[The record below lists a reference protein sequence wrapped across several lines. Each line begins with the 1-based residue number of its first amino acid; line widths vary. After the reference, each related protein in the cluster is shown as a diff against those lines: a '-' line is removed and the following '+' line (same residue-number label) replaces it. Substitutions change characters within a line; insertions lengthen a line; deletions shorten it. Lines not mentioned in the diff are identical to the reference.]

1 MVRTTDLE
9 YSLLM
14 NSMNVSVSKHL
25 LDAHFTVVWAN
36 DRYYDMFG
44 YNRREYEDIFHN
56 QCDRYYRD
64 DPEDWQA
71 LTDLVAAKVASG
83 ERRYET
89 VCRMRHRSGRKL
101 WIKLVGNITD
111 EWVDGCQVSYSVMMD
126 ITEQMLIQQEQ
137 SVTYASIPGLI
148 AKVRVLPEGFTL
160 MGANPRYYEVF
171 EGRRDFPLD
180 SLTEQSGLKSLVGLH
195 GQARRGL
202 PVCFTLSPVARGR
215 RLHMRVTGT
224 CVDKEGADPI
234 YLLVYDDVTTLTEQQ
249 ALLKRQNAELERLA
263 FCDPV
268 TEGMNR
274 TRFDLVAKKAVQA
287 SPPGSYALVWLNL
300 DKFKLINDMNGEQ
313 AGNRTL
319 RYIHDTLRQGLG
331 EGEAVARIAADNYAL
346 LLRDAPDEALARRLE
361 AMTRAVNRFNRG
373 RSVSY
378 LMTFTAGVYRIDEPD
393 QQITRIEDRANT
405 ARQQAARRAGGEYCA
420 CHFYSERERQQL
432 LAEKQIENKMRA
444 ALTEGQFEVFLQPKV
459 SLRDDAVVGAE
470 ALARWRDPERG
481 LIQPGAFIPVFEKNG
496 FVIQL
501 DAYVFES
508 VCRLLR
514 GWIDRGL
521 TPVPI
526 SVNVSRAHFA
536 QPDFVDRYADI
547 CARYA
552 VPPALIEIEVTE
564 TIVYEDPEA
573 FARIVARIH
582 ERGFACS
589 MDDFGSGY
597 SSLNVLKGLDV
608 DTLKIDRAFFAS
620 PGMDDPR
627 ERNVVQ
633 TVVELAKKLNMAAL
647 AEGVETER
655 QRAFLRQTDCDLVQG
670 YVCARPMPA
679 AQFERM
685 ALTAPVRTP

>member
-1 MVRTTDLE
+1 MKTEQSATELE

-14 NSMNVSVSKHL
+14 NAMNVSVSKHL
-25 LDAHFTVVWAN
+25 LDAHFTVIWAN

-44 YNRREYEDIFHN
+44 YTKAEYEAAYHN
-56 QCDRYYRD
+56 QCDRYYQD
-64 DPEDWQA
+64 DPEDWRA
-71 LTDLVAAKVASG
+71 LTELVAAKLAAG
-83 ERRYET
+83 ERHYET

-148 AKVRVLPEGFTL
+148 ARVRVTADGFTL
-160 MGANPRYYEVF
+160 LGANPRYYELF

-180 SLTEQSGLKSLVGLH
+180 SLTERSGLKSLANLH
-195 GQARRGL
+195 AQARQGL
-202 PVCFTLSPVARGR
+202 AMCFTFSPVARGR
-215 RLHMRVTGT
+215 RLHMRVTGA
-224 CVDKEGADPI
+224 CVDKDGGDPI

-249 ALLKRQNAELERLA
+249 DLLQRQNAELERLA

-268 TEGMNR
+268 TGGMNR
-274 TRFDLVAKKAVQA
+274 TRFDLAAKEAVQA
-287 SPPGSYALVWLNL
+287 AAPGSYALVWLNV
-300 DKFKLINDMNGEQ
+300 DKFKLINDM
-313 AGNRTL
+313 AGDEDGDRAL
-319 RYIHDTLRQGLG
+319 RYVHDRLREGLG
-331 EGEAVARIAADNYAL
+331 EGELIARISADNYAL
-346 LLRDAPDEALARRLE
+346 LLRDAPDEALTLRLDGMARR
-361 AMTRAVNRFNRG
+361 VNRFNRG
-373 RSVSY
+373 QQVVY
-378 LMTFTAGVYRIDEPD
+378 LITFTAGICRVDEPG

-405 ARQQAARRAGGEYCA
+405 ARRRASKRAGGEFCA
-420 CHFYSERERQQL
+420 CHFYSESERQQL
-432 LAEKQIENKMRA
+432 VFEKQIENRMRA
-444 ALTEGQFEVFLQPKV
+444 ALEEGRFEVYLQPKF

-470 ALARWRDPERG
+470 ALARWRDPEQG
-481 LIQPGAFIPVFEKNG
+481 LIPPGAFIPVFEKNG
-496 FVIQL
+496 FIIQL
-501 DAYVFES
+501 DAYIFEA

-521 TPVPI
+521 RPVPI

-536 QPDFVDRYADI
+536 LPDFVDRYAEI
-547 CARYA
+547 CRRWA
-552 VPPALIEIEVTE
+552 VPPPLIEIEVTE
-564 TIVYEDPEA
+564 TVAYEDPEA

-597 SSLNVLKGLDV
+597 SSLNALKDLDV

-627 ERNVVQ
+627 ERDVVAA
-633 TVVELAKKLNMAAL
+633 VVELAKKLNMAAL
-647 AEGVETER
+647 AEGVETES

-670 YVCARPMPA
+670 YVYARPLPVD
-679 AQFERM
+679 QFERM
-685 ALTAPVRTP
+685 ALSPFL